1 MAVSPG
7 TYNFTVQRRS
17 DHDIQLVFKDSTS
30 SAINL
35 TGYTVAAQVWDESRS
50 NKYADFAVAYTNRA
64 TGTVNISLTDTRS
77 ANAILAGPTSGSA
90 SAPTFRSLVAADI
103 PSIAHTKIS
112 DFDAGVR
119 TNRLD
124 QMAAPLT
131 SFSVVT
137 LLSNITLPL
146 DC

>member
-7 TYNFTVQRRS
+7 TYNFTIQRRS

-64 TGTVNISLTDTRS
+64 TGTVNISLTDTQTATFS
-77 ANAILAGPTSGSA
+77 PNILEYDVLLTNPTG
-90 SAPTFRSLVAADI
+90 LKEYYLQG
-103 PSIAHTKIS
+103 KIYVS
-112 DFDAGVR
+112 EGYTA
-119 TNRLD
+119 
-124 QMAAPLT
+124 
-131 SFSVVT
+131 
-137 LLSNITLPL
+137 
-146 DC
+146 